1 MDKEA
6 LFKQLQSWTNNVP
19 LLILGSGASVP
30 FKLPSM
36 WALGE
41 HIKNTISF
49 PEAKDQKQF
58 EEFVVEFDKTGD
70 LELTLTKLQLRPIVL
85 AKIVDETWKLVSK
98 ADIQAYEHFIQND
111 IDFPLANLVQYFLN
125 TAGKKLSIIT
135 TNYDRLAEYASSL
148 AEAVICNGFSQ
159 NPIGHFSN
167 RLQLNNLASLSGYNG
182 QVNIWKVHGSL
193 DWFRTDEDENIQLPI
208 RQSIPQGYRPLIVT
222 PGLSKYSETHN
233 EPYRTIFTQAD
244 SEIEQANG
252 YLCIGYGFNDIHV
265 QPKLITQIKNQKPII
280 VITKELTPKTR
291 QSIIDNN
298 CQNYILIEEANSKDS
313 RVISSKFGEVIVED
327 TSYWELGEYLKLII
341 S

>member
-6 LFKQLQSWTNNVP
+6 LFKQLQSWTNSIP

-41 HIKNTISF
+41 LIKNTISF
-49 PEAKDQKQF
+49 PETKDQKQF

-111 IDFPLANLVQYFLN
+111 IDFPLAKLVQYFLN

-193 DWFRTDEDENIQLPI
+193 DWFRTNEDENIQLPI
-208 RQSIPQGYRPLIVT
+208 RQSIPHGYRPLIVT

-298 CQNYILIEEANSKDS
+298 CQNYILIEESNSKDS
-313 RVISSKFGEVIVED
+313 RVISSKFGEVIIKD